1 MAEHPG
7 YWLAQTRLNA
17 EQTILSA
24 TDLFTIPAVEEVH
37 PDPVDLLDQVVYVH
51 FHAGPYSFWAASV
64 GWNTG
69 TFTGY
74 SRNSLTGPVGRWGQC
89 TLEVLCGIRIPVLVE
104 GKILHVRLQRDAD
117 FQPQLLRDA
126 LRVDRQE

>member
-1 MAEHPG
+1 MPEHPG

-17 EQTILSA
+17 EQAILGA
-24 TDLFTIPAVEEVH
+24 MDLFIIPEAEEE
-37 PDPVDLLDQVVYVH
+37 DPAAKEPMDQVVYVH
-51 FHAGPYSFWAASV
+51 FHAGPYSFWAAAV
-64 GWNTG
+64 DWTTG

-89 TLEVLCGIRIPVLVE
+89 TLEVLCGIRIPVRIE
-104 GKILHVRLQRDAD
+104 GQLQKVPLQRDPD